1 MEEIKHL
8 LDFMDW
14 TTIIST
20 LLAALIPTGGLLAI
34 VIDGYKVQWKLE
46 YSVKIP
52 DNFEE

>member
-34 VIDGYKVQWKLE
+34 VIDEYKAHWKLGYPVE
-46 YSVKIP
+46 IQGS
-52 DNFEE
+52 FEE

>member
-14 TTIIST
+14 TTIISA

-34 VIDGYKVQWKLE
+34 VTDEYKTQWELE
-46 YSVKIP
+46 HLAEIL